1 MEQDINNQESTL
13 QGVDVVII
21 AKGEGTSIVLKAITI
36 KNENLLTMNVIK
48 LEKEKSNITYTK
60 SDNALRYYDAIKYC
74 KENDRDIPT
83 ENDVHNIEEK
93 SLLFWT
99 SMNTKNSNM
108 AIVYDTNEKKSFEA
122 FRSDTFD
129 VVCVDK

>member
-74 KENDRDIPT
+74 KGSDRDIPT